1 MLLKKADSAGIKIT
15 PEEQAQLHGEFKNAI
30 VALWSQLGLDPK
42 SLADS
47 AKSVPERERLAAERI
62 ESLLDRVMVGQAQAI
77 QVPAPAQS
85 GLGLMYKT
93 KTMPAGLDRVVER
106 ASRLRASADSLR
118 LAQQPKSDVPLPGAT
133 PQAAPAAPPAADTK
147 SKSAKKP

>member
-15 PEEQAQLHGEFKNAI
+15 PEEQAQLHGEFKNAM

-47 AKSVPERERLAAERI
+47 AKSVPERERLAAQRV
-62 ESLLDRVMVGQAQAI
+62 ESLLDRVMAGQAQAI
-77 QVPAPAQS
+77 QVPTPAHS
-85 GLGLMYKT
+85 VLALMYKT

-118 LAQQPKSDVPLPGAT
+118 LAQQPKSDVPLPGAA
-133 PQAAPAAPPAADTK
+133 PQSPPAADTL
-147 SKSAKKP
+147 SDA